1 MPDIGGVIFD
11 CDGTLVDSEPITL
24 AGLVDEARAIDPR
37 AQFDDPRVT
46 SLKFQTS
53 GFYAFPFPK
62 WMGMGER
69 PGHMIGAW
77 SGRKLAGAH
86 ELPAEFQS
94 RARADHPGLL
104 RARWN
109 EFDRPLPEALGRVT

>member
-1 MPDIGGVIFD
+1 
-11 CDGTLVDSEPITL
+11 
-24 AGLVDEARAIDPR
+24 
-37 AQFDDPRVT
+37 VT

-62 WMGMGER
+62 WMGMGDR

-86 ELPAEFQS
+86 ELPAEFQA

-104 RARWN
+104 QARWA
-109 EFDRPLPEALGRVT
+109 EFERPLPPALRQIE